1 MRDATDL
8 YSTETA
14 ATEAPVDDS
23 DCDITDTSLK
33 PPARN
38 NHSPS

>member
-23 DCDITDTSLK
+23 DITDTSLRS
-33 PPARN
+33 PARN